1 MSALWLLTK
10 RAVRETARNPE
21 ATFPLIFIPVFFM
34 LVNAGQLGDKLKGEP
49 FLHGQ
54 NYIAFQMPI
63 SLLFAVIGI
72 TSGLAIIVE
81 IETGYFDKL
90 LVAPISR
97 LAILAGRLSA
107 DFFRNLV
114 TGSIVIVIGFAFG
127 MRVESGP
134 LGVVLLVLLGSFFGV
149 AYGSTAV
156 LIALRSR
163 SAQTV
168 NVTSYMFFP
177 LLFLSPNLLPRSLM
191 QGWLRVAAR
200 FNPVTYVIE
209 GLRSLI
215 LDGWVAE
222 RVLMCVVVIAATSFV
237 LLGLSV
243 RAMNQYGDL

>member
-1 MSALWLLTK
+1 MSSLLLLTK

-21 ATFPLIFIPVFFM
+21 ATFPLIFIPVFFL
-34 LVNAGQLGDKLKGEP
+34 LVNAGQLGDKFKHQP

-54 NYIAFQMPI
+54 KYIAFQMPI
-63 SLLFAVIGI
+63 SLLFAVVGI

-97 LAILAGRLSA
+97 LSILMARLSA
-107 DFFRNLV
+107 DFFRNLI
-114 TGSIVIVIGFAFG
+114 TATIVIGIGYGFG
-127 MRVESGP
+127 MRVKSGP
-134 LGVVLLVLLGSFFGV
+134 LGVVALVLLSALFGV
-149 AYGSTAV
+149 SYGSTAI

-177 LLFLSPNLLPRSLM
+177 LLFLSPNLLPRSQM
-191 QGWLRVAAR
+191 QGWLRIAAR
-200 FNPVTYVIE
+200 CNPVTYVIE
-209 GLRSLI
+209 GIRSLI

-222 RVLMCVVVIAATSFV
+222 RLLACVLVIAATSV
-237 LLGLSV
+237 LLLGLSV
-243 RAMNQYGDL
+243 KAMAQYGDL

>member
-1 MSALWLLTK
+1 MKALWLLTK
-10 RAVRETARNPE
+10 RAVRETLRNPE
-21 ATFPLIFIPVFFM
+21 ATIPLLFIPVFFM
-34 LVNAGQLGDKLKGEP
+34 LVNTGQLGKELRGEA

-63 SLLFAVIGI
+63 SLLFAVVGI
-72 TSGLAIIVE
+72 SSGLAIVVE
-81 IETGYFDKL
+81 IENGYFDKL
-90 LVAPISR
+90 LVAPVSR
-97 LAILAGRLSA
+97 LAILVGRLAA

-114 TGSIVIVIGFAFG
+114 TASAVLAIGFGFG
-127 MRVESGP
+127 MRVKSGP
-134 LGVVLLVLLGSFFGV
+134 AGIVLLVLLSAFFGV

-191 QGWLRVAAR
+191 QGWLRTASR
-200 FNPVTYVIE
+200 YNPVTYVIE
-209 GLRSLI
+209 GIRSLI
-215 LDGWVAE
+215 LDGWDAE
-222 RVLMCVVVIAATSFV
+222 RLLACVVVIAALSFV
-237 LLGLSV
+237 LLGMSV